1 MAHHVDVVEAGIVAA
16 SRCEQL
22 VANAEPPRDRTAP
35 RVHLLTAPAVAKLG
49 LALEHEDPPPCH
61 GQLARGDRAGEPAA
75 DDDDV
80 VFRGHRITLQVKAIA
95 YPDASAAQHRAWR
108 APSAAATRPRVN
120 QLARRPSYVA
130 SRRSSNAPMP
140 RPSIFTNDSF
150 IVHSRTIAVPSL
162 PSGSSSFATK
172 A

>member
-35 RVHLLTAPAVAKLG
+35 RVHLFAAHAVAKLG
-49 LALEHEDPPPCH
+49 LALEHEHPPAGLC
-61 GQLARGDRAGEPAA
+61 QLACRICAGEPAA

-80 VFRGHRITLQVKAIA
+80 VVRGHRITLLVKAIA

-108 APSAAATRPRVN
+108 APRAAATRPRVS
-120 QLARRPSYVA
+120 QLARRPSNEACWWFLFVLL
-130 SRRSSNAPMP
+130 
-140 RPSIFTNDSF
+140 FWFCFFLFVSF
-150 IVHSRTIAVPSL
+150 
-162 PSGSSSFATK
+162 F
-172 A
+172 